1 MIKKSA
7 PPQFCCGA
15 FSIRRNFMKCIIN
28 GRLVLADKTV
38 DGMAIVFGEK
48 IEKIAPV
55 DELELSEY
63 EVIDARGRYVAPG
76 LVDIHIHGYL
86 GEDVSDGTT
95 EGIVKM
101 AKGIAENGVT
111 SWCPTTMTV
120 SKGEIEAAFN
130 AARRVKSSGEYY
142 GARIIGVNAEG
153 PFINESKK
161 GAQAAEHI
169 LTPDADFIIDNA
181 DIVKLVTIAP
191 EVDGA
196 LDAIKKIS
204 DDGRVT
210 VSMGHTNATFEEA
223 SAGIEAGVRN
233 TTHLFN
239 AMTALAHRNPGV
251 VGAALSNDEVACE
264 LIADTF
270 HVSKGLF
277 SLVSKIK
284 GDKLCL
290 ITDCMRA
297 GGMPDGDYTLG
308 GQPVHKEGIK
318 CLLPDG
324 TIAGSV
330 LRLNEAVYNLYSNT
344 ELPIERAVAAASLN
358 PARVVGADGEIGSL
372 EVGKRA
378 DIIIADDKFKVEV
391 TVIGGEIRYERG

>member
-1 MIKKSA
+1 
-7 PPQFCCGA
+7 
-15 FSIRRNFMKCIIN
+15 MKCIVN
-28 GRLVLADKTV
+28 GRLILADKTV
-38 DGMAIVFGEK
+38 EGMAIAFDEK

-55 DELELSEY
+55 GELDLSEY
-63 EVIDARGRYVAPG
+63 EVIDAGGKYVSPG

-86 GEDVSDGTT
+86 GEDVSDGTV
-95 EGIVKM
+95 EGLVTM

-120 SKGEIEAAFN
+120 SKKEIEAAFD
-130 AARRVKSSGEYY
+130 AARKVKGSGEYY
-142 GARIIGVNAEG
+142 GARILGVNSEG
-153 PFINESKK
+153 PFINEAKK

-169 LTPDADFIIDNA
+169 LSPDADFIIENA

-196 LDAIKKIS
+196 LDAIKKIY

-223 SAGIEAGVRN
+223 CAGVEAGVRH

-251 VGAALSNDEVACE
+251 VGAALSSDDVACE

-330 LRLNEAVYNLYSNT
+330 LRLNEAVYNLYANT
-344 ELPIERAVAAASLN
+344 ELPIEKAVAAASLN
-358 PARVVGADGEIGSL
+358 PARAIGEDAQIGSL

-378 DIIIADDKFKVEV
+378 DIIIADEKFTVEK
-391 TVIGGEIRYERG
+391 TIIGGAVRYERG